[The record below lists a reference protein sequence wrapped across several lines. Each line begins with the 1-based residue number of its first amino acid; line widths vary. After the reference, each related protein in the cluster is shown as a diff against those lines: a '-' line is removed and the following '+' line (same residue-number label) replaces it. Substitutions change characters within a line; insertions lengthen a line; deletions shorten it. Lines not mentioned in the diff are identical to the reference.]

1 VPRPHK
7 EEERK
12 EATIR
17 AVWAALV
24 RYGVEGTTIE
34 RVSTLGGFSRGVVHY
49 YFASKRE
56 LLLAAFEAYLSSYDD
71 EISARLEKL
80 GRAPEPSAVL
90 DAVIE
95 SALPPFAP
103 EDLEAAELPLL
114 GPGESLPPKYKS
126 RLFVQFF
133 GIAMGDSDFASVFRR
148 SYERQCAA
156 MAGCYAAI
164 SPEASE
170 AQAMAAAAGLAALID
185 GFSLHRVLGFIP
197 AGLPEHVELAKLFS
211 ASALNA
217 KRSDA

>member
-1 VPRPHK
+1 MSRPHK

-24 RYGVEGTTIE
+24 RYGVGGTTIE
-34 RVSTLGGFSRGVVHY
+34 KVSALGGFSRGVVHY

-56 LLLAAFEAYLSSYDD
+56 LLLAAFEAYLSSYDA
-71 EISARLEKL
+71 EIQARLQRL
-80 GRAPEPSAVL
+80 GREPDAAAVL

-95 SALPPFAP
+95 SALPPFDP
-103 EDLEAAELPLL
+103 GDLEAAELPLL

-133 GIAMGDSDFASVFRR
+133 SIAMGDRDFASVFKR

-164 SPEASE
+164 SPEASKTE
-170 AQAMAAAAGLAALID
+170 AMAAAAGLAAIID

-211 ASALNA
+211 ASVLPA
-217 KRSDA
+217 KRSDT